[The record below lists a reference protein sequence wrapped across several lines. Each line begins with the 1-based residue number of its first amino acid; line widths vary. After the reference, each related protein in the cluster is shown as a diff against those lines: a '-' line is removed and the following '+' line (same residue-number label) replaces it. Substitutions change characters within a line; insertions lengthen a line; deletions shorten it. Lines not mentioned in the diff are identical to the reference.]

1 MSLKGLNTV
10 NEPKLIIVSREQGP
24 LRIQLQREN
33 LKKKEKKGEIKPWQF
48 DGDETE
54 VIIAGLTT

>member
-1 MSLKGLNTV
+1 M

-33 LKKKEKKGEIKPWQF
+33 LKKKKGEIKPWQF
-48 DGDETE
+48 DVDETE

>member
-10 NEPKLIIVSREQGP
+10 NEPKLIIMSREQGP

-33 LKKKEKKGEIKPWQF
+33 LKKKKKGEIKPWQF

-54 VIIAGLTT
+54 VIIAALTT